1 MALAADFRLGAL
13 VKERGPVVNLGEL
26 ISVGG
31 FLHDGM
37 AGNAP
42 HSPSRVRASF
52 PIGLYAALM
61 TSEAGLVLDWYRLP

>member
-61 TSEAGLVLDWYRLP
+61 TSEAGLVLDSYGLS